1 MSVFMNCDMFLRTH
15 ISSTSAQTQTGTLP
29 RSLEQSQENSRMTQ
43 ARVDAENA
51 NYEVVNDATVE
62 ATLLNSNGKTPVDL
76 LLEYE
81 VSRPSAGLLQL
92 TDICV
97 RGSASA
103 CTAEDGL
110 PTFAAL
116 AKAATGLCQFSQVPA
131 LEAMAAELVLSVKV
145 NSLVTV
151 RSPSP
156 CRLI

>member
-1 MSVFMNCDMFLRTH
+1 M
-15 ISSTSAQTQTGTLP
+15 AQA
-29 RSLEQSQENSRMTQ
+29 S
-43 ARVDAENA
+43 VDAENA

-62 ATLLNSNGKTPVDL
+62 AALHDSSGESPVDL

-92 TDICV
+92 TDLCV

-116 AKAATGLCQFSQVPA
+116 AKAASGLCQFSQVPA
-131 LEAMAAELVLSVKV
+131 LDAMAAELVLSVKV
-145 NSLVTV
+145 NSLGTV

-156 CRLI
+156 C